1 VGVRRWRVATTVA
14 VLLLVAACTTGA
26 PDAAGPGASASTSA
40 AGPASPSPSAAPD
53 AAAVRAAGLPLG
65 GPPAR
70 GSLLPA
76 PEGAD
81 VGVEQREDGAA
92 TYTITVAEPGAAG
105 SAAPGGR
112 DVGPDG
118 AGRAGAGSD
127 AAAPDG
133 AEGVR
138 ARVAPPDGGAVEL
151 LADASAVLRDA
162 GGAVVTALGRATGAD
177 GAAAAWRVEGDLL
190 VLHVGAAAG
199 GPVSFEVG
207 AAALESATWGEA
219 EGGRSLA
226 VVPAPW
232 VRGGSLAAQEA
243 LASQLEA
250 AEPEAATPSMRA
262 QLWCHVLGAPDKAS
276 WNLEPWRPEVGTG
289 TLIATR
295 CNPTDADA

>member
-1 VGVRRWRVATTVA
+1 MGVRRWRVTTAVA
-14 VLLLVAACTTGA
+14 VLLLTAACTTDAPRPAEPGTGA
-26 PDAAGPGASASTSA
+26 PTGAAETGSTSSPA
-40 AGPASPSPSAAPD
+40 ALD
-53 AAAVRAAGLPLG
+53 AGAVRATGLPLG
-65 GPPAR
+65 DPPTR
-70 GSLLPA
+70 GSVLPV

-81 VGVEQREDGAA
+81 VGVEQRDDGAA
-92 TYTITVAEPGAAG
+92 TYTIAAAGPDAAG
-105 SAAPGGR
+105 S
-112 DVGPDG
+112 DG
-118 AGRAGAGSD
+118 AA
-127 AAAPDG
+127 
-133 AEGVR
+133 GVR

-162 GGAVVTALGRATGAD
+162 GGAVVTALGRATGPD

-190 VLHVGAAAG
+190 ALHVDPAAGAAAASG
-199 GPVSFEVG
+199 TVSFEVG
-207 AAALESATWGEA
+207 TGALTSATWGEA

-250 AEPEAATPSMRA
+250 AEPEAATATMRA